1 MNFKK
6 VLAALIVAPVL
17 LAVCAASIAN
27 YAARARERDAAA
39 SAAPPGSRFVRAA
52 DVSMLIQER
61 GPATGEPIVF
71 VSGLGAWS
79 ATWLPTMDAL
89 ARAGYRTIAL
99 DLPPFGYTSR
109 PAADAYDTSHQAA
122 RILGLLD
129 TLGVRRAILV
139 GHSFGGRA
147 TVEALLAQPRRFSA
161 AVLVDV
167 ALRLDPPP
175 PAAPGL
181 VARGLGVPALR
192 RPLIAATATNPHLTR
207 WFLERFT
214 TRHGA
219 LSPEVVAVYQ
229 RPLSVAGTTTAYGEW
244 LDAFLNDAGRDRGER
259 SAALAALPMPVDV
272 IWGNADTVT
281 PLADGARLARLL
293 PNASLT
299 VLSGLGHIPH
309 VEDNAAFVRAVLPFV
324 GRWSGQEAG

>member
-1 MNFKK
+1 MNLKK
-6 VLAALIVAPVL
+6 LLAVLVAAPVL
-17 LAVCAASIAN
+17 VAVCAASIAN
-27 YAARARERDAAA
+27 YTARARERDIADT
-39 SAAPPGSRFVRAA
+39 AAPAGSRFVRAA

-89 ARAGYRTIAL
+89 ARAGYRSIAI

-109 PAADAYDTSHQAA
+109 PAADAYDTPHQAA

-147 TVEALLAQPRRFSA
+147 TVEALLAQPQRFSA
-161 AVLVDV
+161 ALLVDV

-175 PAAPGL
+175 PATPGL
-181 VARGLGVPALR
+181 VTRALDVPALR
-192 RPLIAATATNPHLTR
+192 QPLIAATATNPQLTR

-214 TRHGA
+214 TRHDA
-219 LSPEVVAVYQ
+219 LSPDVVAVYQ
-229 RPLSVAGTTTAYGEW
+229 RPLSLAGTTRAYGDW
-244 LDAFLNDAGRDRGER
+244 LAAFLDASGRARGDR
-259 SAALAALPMPVDV
+259 SAALAALPMPIDV
-272 IWGNADTVT
+272 IWGNADTIT

-299 VLSGLGHIPH
+299 VLPGLGHIPH
-309 VEDNAAFVRAVLPFV
+309 VEDNAAFVRAALPFIA
-324 GRWSGQEAG
+324 RWSGQQAD